1 MSNGLHIQTLLHHY
15 TTVFSYGFIFLA
27 CLTLLVFMVLLPRSI
42 WISKRFT
49 AVCIHHHVRY
59 PAHVVVSCKVNGVV
73 GRGWLNC
80 ALVPWT
86 LVSSVHTPD
95 LTCFEQIYVPFL
107 TYATLSLMG
116 REIDACFVCLLLL
129 FRHWRSPLTWPLVLT
144 WVPNTEGRSVRPR
157 SRPPR
162 DSSKQR
168 WAANGLSFLPED
180 MLWMYGWSM
189 SREDLCMLEMSN
201 MNTVNKGG
209 GL

>member
-116 REIDACFVCLLLL
+116 REIDACFVCLFVVVQTLEEPPYLTVGTDVSAKYRGAFCEAKIKTAKRL
-129 FRHWRSPLTWPLVLT
+129 VKAKVSRKRAVISAWRHV
-144 WVPNTEGRSVRPR
+144 VNV
-157 SRPPR
+157 
-162 DSSKQR
+162 
-168 WAANGLSFLPED
+168 
-180 MLWMYGWSM
+180 WMIN
-189 SREDLCMLEMSN
+189 E
-201 MNTVNKGG
+201 
-209 GL
+209 